1 MRPDRKDWSQR
12 LIDALWAYR
21 TAYKT
26 PIGMSPYRAVFGK
39 AYHLPVELEHRAL
52 WAIKKF
58 NFDMAAAGLNRK
70 LQLNELEEIRNDAY
84 ESSRVF
90 KARTKEFHDKHIN
103 RKSFEP
109 DQKVWLF
116 NSKLRLFPDKL
127 RSRWDGPFEVVEAFS
142 HGAVEVRD
150 PKTGHTF
157 KVNGQRLKPY
167 IEGIGNGDMIESIAL
182 MDPFYYD

>member
-1 MRPDRKDWSQR
+1 
-12 LIDALWAYR
+12 
-21 TAYKT
+21 
-26 PIGMSPYRAVFGK
+26 
-39 AYHLPVELEHRAL
+39 
-52 WAIKKF
+52 
-58 NFDMAAAGLNRK
+58 MAAAGLNRK
-70 LQLNELEEIRNDAY
+70 LLLNELEEIRNDAY

-109 DQKVWLF
+109 NQKVWLF
-116 NSKLRLFPDKL
+116 NSKLRLFSDKL
-127 RSRWDGPFEVVEAFS
+127 RSRWDGPFVVVETFI
-142 HGAVEVRD
+142 HGAVKVRD

-167 IEGIGNGDMIESIAL
+167 IEGIGNGDMVESIAL

>member
-1 MRPDRKDWSQR
+1 
-12 LIDALWAYR
+12 
-21 TAYKT
+21 
-26 PIGMSPYRAVFGK
+26 
-39 AYHLPVELEHRAL
+39 
-52 WAIKKF
+52 
-58 NFDMAAAGLNRK
+58 MAAAGLNRK
-70 LQLNELEEIRNDAY
+70 LQLNELEEIQNDAY

-109 DQKVWLF
+109 DQKVWFF
-116 NSKLRLFPDKL
+116 NSKLRLFPGKL

-142 HGAVEVRD
+142 HGSVEVRD
-150 PKTGHTF
+150 PSTGHTF